1 MKAWFGQGILGGT
14 KGKVTYTKRVRSCW
28 KIGKM
33 ITWWLFPCAL
43 LRMGFDWTMRKGCN
57 EDINPLHTHITYQEG
72 PITRVRARQLKIP
85 VSSFLGT
92 PFCDYK
98 GKLLPND
105 IIIFSNF
112 GVDQEVLRERHGG
125 GEDQHGRPSQVGGPI
140 HIKFESTSDSRSR
153 LH

>member
-1 MKAWFGQGILGGT
+1 MNGLLSK
-14 KGKVTYTKRVRSCW
+14 KV
-28 KIGKM
+28 
-33 ITWWLFPCAL
+33 
-43 LRMGFDWTMRKGCN
+43 DD
-57 EDINPLHTHITYQEG
+57 EDITPLDKHDTPQVAIQW

-98 GKLLPND
+98 RKLLPND

-125 GEDQHGRPSQVGGPI
+125 GEDQRGRPSLVEGPI
-140 HIKFESTSDSRSR
+140 HISSSPPQILGADCTKIITQITYR
-153 LH
+153 LHFRCCTYA

>member
-1 MKAWFGQGILGGT
+1 MVCYK
-14 KGKVTYTKRVRSCW
+14 KRE
-28 KIGKM
+28 
-33 ITWWLFPCAL
+33 
-43 LRMGFDWTMRKGCN
+43 DD
-57 EDINPLHTHITYQEG
+57 EDITPLDKHDTPQVAIQW
-72 PITRVRARQLKIP
+72 PITRVRACQLKIQ